1 MYIHNIILKRK
12 RVFTTLHDVACSFLF
27 MHIKKTTAS
36 ALVFHF
42 LTIYLLLL
50 LFAHIFVFCVFRYA
64 FSFHFF
70 CCSFLYFLYRY
81 NGMPIMTLRQMMI
94 KTMVRTTLLMML
106 TPIL

>member
-1 MYIHNIILKRK
+1 MIALTREKNPGA
-12 RVFTTLHDVACSFLF
+12 DACSFLF

-42 LTIYLLLL
+42 FTIYLLRL

-70 CCSFLYFLYRY
+70 
-81 NGMPIMTLRQMMI
+81 
-94 KTMVRTTLLMML
+94 
-106 TPIL
+106 

>member
-70 CCSFLYFLYRY
+70 CSFLYFLYRY
-81 NGMPIMTLRQMMI
+81 TGMPIMTLRQMMI